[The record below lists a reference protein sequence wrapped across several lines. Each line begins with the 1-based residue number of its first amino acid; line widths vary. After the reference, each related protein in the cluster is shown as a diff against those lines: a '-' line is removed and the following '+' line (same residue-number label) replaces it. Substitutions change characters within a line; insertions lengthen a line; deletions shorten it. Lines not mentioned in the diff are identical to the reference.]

1 MIMLGIKQFGD
12 PYYQGFAAQIAF
24 FIMLSLVP
32 TIILLTQI
40 LGILDI
46 SLKFLSDLID
56 QYVSDKVAGGL
67 KGILDS
73 RSTIGNNI
81 FLIIL
86 AIWSSSRAQFA
97 LMRITNYTYSGGRT
111 TGNFFKERLRSLKTM
126 FLTIL
131 TIGFTVIIMV
141 YGQVIL
147 DLLIGSVIDR
157 SILTTLWSYLKWP
170 LAAGLYFLVMLYQYY
185 TLPITKLPVKSVMP
199 GAIAASAG
207 IVIVTFFYS
216 MYARV
221 VVSFGLLYGSLA
233 SIVALL
239 TWFYLLSWVIVLGIL
254 FNKVWMDTK
263 ES

>member
-32 TIILLTQI
+32 TIILLSQI

-56 QYVSDKVAGGL
+56 QYVSDKVAGDI
-67 KGILDS
+67 KSVLDS

-131 TIGFTVIIMV
+131 TIGFMVIIMV

-147 DLLIGSVIDR
+147 DMLIGSVIDR

-170 LAAGLYFLVMLYQYY
+170 LAAALYFLVMLYQYY
-185 TLPITKLPVKSVMP
+185 TLPITKLPVRSVMP

-207 IVIVTFFYS
+207 MVIVTFFYS
-216 MYARV
+216 MYARM

-263 ES
+263 ET